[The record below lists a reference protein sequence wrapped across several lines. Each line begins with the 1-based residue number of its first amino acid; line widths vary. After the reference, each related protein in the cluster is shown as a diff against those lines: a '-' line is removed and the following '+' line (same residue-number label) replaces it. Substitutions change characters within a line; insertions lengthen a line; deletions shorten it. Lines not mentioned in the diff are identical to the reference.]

1 MVQRFQLFRRTN
13 YARSI
18 RWTEKHG
25 VTSTFQVKTIYFVI
39 ILLRGWMATRIM
51 YLLPGHY
58 FYRITY
64 QTHDVLYLAV
74 ANQRFILTTAS
85 QIFDR

>member
-1 MVQRFQLFRRTN
+1 
-13 YARSI
+13 
-18 RWTEKHG
+18 
-25 VTSTFQVKTIYFVI
+25 
-39 ILLRGWMATRIM
+39 MATRIM